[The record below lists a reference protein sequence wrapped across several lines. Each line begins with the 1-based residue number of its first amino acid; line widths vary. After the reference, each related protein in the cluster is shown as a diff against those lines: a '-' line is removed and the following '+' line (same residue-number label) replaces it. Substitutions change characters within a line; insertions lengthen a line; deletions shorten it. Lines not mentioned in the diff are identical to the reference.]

1 MDCPHFPNYFVQLIY
16 NSKLLQ
22 SAVKAR
28 QKLIAFAKSIHYCCL
43 YSAEGQKI
51 RFTSSSQTH
60 CSQHKQDD
68 VMQRINIVIP
78 RCLICTHSTSGNK
91 WESEHAVRGLIVSSP
106 LGFSNL
112 GCSHHE
118 PPMKPLL
125 LPSWETPI
133 LNTSVQN
140 MMNVLESASGITSP
154 PA

>member
-28 QKLIAFAKSIHYCCL
+28 HKLIAFAKSIHYCCL
-43 YSAEGQKI
+43 WSAEGQKI

-60 CSQHKQDD
+60 RSPHNQDD
-68 VMQRINIVIP
+68 VIPRINIVIP
-78 RCLICTHSTSGNK
+78 CCLIYTHSTSGNK
-91 WESEHAVRGLIVSSP
+91 WECEHAVGGLIVSSP

-112 GCSHHE
+112 GCSPHE
-118 PPMKPLL
+118 PPVKSLL
-125 LPSWETPI
+125 PPSWETPV
-133 LNTSVQN
+133 LNRSVQN